1 MPAISAVD
9 IDALSITIVIHPEA
23 KMANAPIDEPSV
35 SVNCVSDPDR
45 PASSNLDQNSL
56 PHPLEWQDLITR
68 TKLPEPVDFREN
80 TFNLMRV
87 LGSSPASRLSTFD
100 LSWRRKC
107 EQLWIM

>member
-1 MPAISAVD
+1 MHPVD
-9 IDALSITIVIHPEA
+9 
-23 KMANAPIDEPSV
+23 KPSV

-56 PHPLEWQDLITR
+56 SHPREWIDLLTY

-87 LGSSPASRLSTFD
+87 LGSSPASRSSMFD
-100 LSWRRKC
+100 PVVEAQMRAAVDYLADRLFAKELRSDVIDQEKP
-107 EQLWIM
+107 